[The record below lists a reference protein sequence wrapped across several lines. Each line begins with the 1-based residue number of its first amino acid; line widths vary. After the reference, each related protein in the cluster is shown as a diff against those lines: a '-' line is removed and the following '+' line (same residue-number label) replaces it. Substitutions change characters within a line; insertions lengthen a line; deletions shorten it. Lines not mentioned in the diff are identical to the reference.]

1 MVVVVGILQVYDRKR
16 KQKLVFPELVNRE
29 MEKDSQEIQGHLS
42 RMVINFMRSQTGL
55 LSIFLP
61 VMFSYSN
68 AGVE

>member
-1 MVVVVGILQVYDRKR
+1 MVVGILQVYDRKR

-29 MEKDSQEIQGHLS
+29 MEKDCQEIQGHLIH
-42 RMVINFMRSQTGL
+42 MVINFMRSQTGL